1 MPETKVF
8 LSYSSL
14 DSQIARRIAVDLH
27 ARGIDVWFDQWSL
40 GVGEPFAPAIE
51 AAVAAADYVLVL
63 VTRRSIAS
71 GWVAREWQ
79 QKGVTDDRVIPL
91 RAEVCDMPDS
101 LASQHFVDV
110 AGGSYWPG
118 LEQLTRLLRRLP
130 DDKAGQPAHAS
141 RLPMPMP
148 VPLTICL
155 GRDLLHALTDIDATD
170 SPLSYVIDATIAER
184 TRDIGVP
191 IPRPA
196 LSEIAEEARRR
207 DIDIRIEN
215 LVRHSATVPEDAHAP
230 ACIGNALQQALV
242 NHAHLFVDPDLL
254 QKLFVD
260 QDVQNP
266 APERATWGEVV
277 DFAARCMS
285 QNLPLTDLTTLM
297 SVFPEQRT
305 GIIDT
310 DRLAEDARPLYAQ
323 RLTAAATDNAGALHA
338 ITLHPETE
346 AKIVA
351 AIEMHGPFRYLRLD
365 PDVASRLDQ
374 AAREICARH
383 AHSALVVEDA
393 SIRGYLERITF
404 NRHPTLAWR
413 DIAPG
418 TDIVDA
424 ETVPPL

>member
-14 DSQIARRIAVDLH
+14 DSQIARRIAVDLQ

-51 AAVAAADYVLVL
+51 AAVAATDYVLVL

-101 LASQHFVDV
+101 LASQRFVDV

-118 LEQLTRLLRRLP
+118 LEQLMRLLRRFP
-130 DDKAGQPAHAS
+130 DDKAGQPAPRS
-141 RLPMPMP
+141 RLPLPMP

-155 GRDLLHALTDIDATD
+155 GRDLLHTLTDIDATD
-170 SPLSYVIDATIAER
+170 SPLSDVVDATIAER

-196 LSEIAEEARRR
+196 LTEITEVARRR

-215 LVRHSATVPEDAHAP
+215 LVRQSAAVPEDADAP

-242 NHAHLFVDPDLL
+242 DHAHLFVDPDLL
-254 QKLFVD
+254 HKLFED
-260 QDVQNP
+260 QKVENP

-277 DFAARCMS
+277 DFAARCLA
-285 QNLPLTDLTTLM
+285 QNLPLTDLGTLM
-297 SVFPEQRT
+297 SMFPEQKT
-305 GIIDT
+305 GILDT
-310 DRLAEDARPLYAQ
+310 DRLAEDARPLYAR
-323 RLTAAATDNAGALHA
+323 RLTAAAMGDTGALHA
-338 ITLHPETE
+338 VTLHPETE

-351 AIEMHGPFRYLRLD
+351 ALEMHGPFRYLRLD

-383 AHSALVVEDA
+383 RHPVLVVEDA
-393 SIRGYLERITF
+393 SIRGYVERITF
-404 NRHPTLAWR
+404 NRHPTLARR

-418 TDIVDA
+418 TSIVHA
-424 ETVPPL
+424 EMVPPL